1 MAIFFPKIFWF
12 FRHIF
17 FSFMVFSLSSASAT
31 AIWVINLSFLGSF
44 YIRTDL
50 KFWPPVNPGSL
61 PRGTKMLTTRFLK
74 TFRSIWPIT
83 QDTVKIGKNEFDIH
97 DKHWK
102 LHLPTNFESILSELN
117 FLSIFTQISD
127 RKIVILATFFKLT
140 QNL

>member
-102 LHLPTNFESILSELN
+102 LHLPTNFESIWRKSPKWRFFDQKFEWKLTKN
-117 FLSIFTQISD
+117 SILT
-127 RKIVILATFFKLT
+127 KLT